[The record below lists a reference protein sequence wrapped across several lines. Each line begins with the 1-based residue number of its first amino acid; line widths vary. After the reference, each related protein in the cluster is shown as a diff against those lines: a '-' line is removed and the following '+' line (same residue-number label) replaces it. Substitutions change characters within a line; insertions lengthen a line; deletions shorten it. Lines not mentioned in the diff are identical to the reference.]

1 MLAAA
6 TTSTAAATIDRRT
19 LAGRRRFGLAVRV
32 AARLR
37 TRPAIRPVA
46 GLASVSARA
55 AGRVGWSVAC
65 GPERGADRGPPRG
78 PAGPVWG
85 PLFGPEPGAACGPLR
100 VLVARLTAAELP
112 PVARSPAGAAQIPV
126 DRPSAMAR
134 HVCVD
139 VTSAAG
145 SLTASTG

>member
-6 TTSTAAATIDRRT
+6 TTSTAATTIDRCT
-19 LAGRRRFGLAVRV
+19 LAGRRRSGLAVRV

-37 TRPAIRPVA
+37 ARPAIRPVT
-46 GLASVSARA
+46 GPASVSPRA
-55 AGRVGWSVAC
+55 ADRVGWSVAC
-65 GPERGADRGPPRG
+65 GPERGPPGPLRGPG
-78 PAGPVWG
+78 GPVC
-85 PLFGPEPGAACGPLR
+85 GPEPGVACGPLR
-100 VLVARLTAAELP
+100 VLVPRLTTGALP

-134 HVCVD
+134 HVCVE

-145 SLTASTG
+145 SLT